1 MTKHL
6 CHYAIVRFAPF
17 VETGEFAN
25 VGIVMLGPQHR
36 FFDFKLLVYRYARV
50 TRFFE
55 YLDAKM
61 FRETMRMMRDE
72 LQRAAALLRQQG
84 FDPRATAADPK
95 LARRLFEEIVRPR
108 ETILRFSPIRDVLTD
123 DPQAKLQELYGYYVE
138 RNFAVSREYQETVLE
153 RGLRQ
158 MLQQARIAKRF
169 ERADVGNAD
178 YHVAFPFVERR
189 EDAPVKAI
197 KPLHL
202 AQDEPSRIL
211 DHGGQWV
218 WRVQML
224 KQRELLPPQ
233 VLFAV
238 NGPRADAPR
247 RRAVDEII
255 DRLQETGV
263 AVVDYEQKQ
272 QIIEFA
278 AA

>member
-1 MTKHL
+1 
-6 CHYAIVRFAPF
+6 
-17 VETGEFAN
+17 
-25 VGIVMLGPQHR
+25 MLGPKHR

-55 YLDAKM
+55 HLDAKV

-72 LQRAAALLRQQG
+72 LQRAATLLKGQG
-84 FDPRATAADPK
+84 FDPRITTADAT
-95 LARRLFEEIVRPR
+95 LARRLFDEILRPR
-108 ETILRFSPIRDVLTD
+108 ETILRFSAIRDVLTD

-153 RGLRQ
+153 RRLRQ
-158 MLQQARIAKRF
+158 MLQQARIARRF

-189 EDAPVKAI
+189 DEAPLKAI

-202 AQDEPSRIL
+202 AHDEPSRIL
-211 DHGGQWV
+211 DHGGQWI

-224 KQRELLPPQ
+224 KQRQLLPPQ

-238 NGPRADAPR
+238 NGPSTDSAR
-247 RRAVDEII
+247 RRAVDEVV
-255 DRLQETGV
+255 DRLHDIGV
-263 AVVDYEQKQ
+263 TVVDFEQRQ
-272 QIIEFA
+272 QIVEFA

>member
-1 MTKHL
+1 
-6 CHYAIVRFAPF
+6 
-17 VETGEFAN
+17 
-25 VGIVMLGPQHR
+25 MLGPKHR

-55 YLDAKM
+55 HLDAKV

-72 LQRAAALLRQQG
+72 LQRAAALLKRQG
-84 FDPRATAADPK
+84 FDPRTTTADAT

-108 ETILRFSPIRDVLTD
+108 ETILRFSAIRDVLTD

-138 RNFAVSREYQETVLE
+138 RNFAGTREYQEQVLE

-158 MLQQARIAKRF
+158 MLQQARITRRF

-189 EDAPVKAI
+189 EETYVKAI

-202 AQDEPSRIL
+202 AQDDPSRIL

-238 NGPRADAPR
+238 NGPQGDAPPCR
-247 RRAVDEII
+247 RGDRRSPSGSGCGRRGLCAKAADHRVRCGVRRVRSRDEIG
-255 DRLQETGV
+255 DNMRNASAQRGTPWNLLPC
-263 AVVDYEQKQ
+263 
-272 QIIEFA
+272 
-278 AA
+278 